1 VLGQDRALVVVVD
14 EGAEVAGSVADVI
27 VLVVFGEVKDVL
39 DEESHLFGI
48 GNVQLDGQ
56 IQDLKLDDVLFL
68 AEGLD
73 GLAQDVGG
81 DLAEAVRVLADE
93 PKDGRTRHRY
103 CDLVSHLRHALD
115 DQIVFGYINKK
126 KLGIASN

>member
-48 GNVQLDGQ
+48 GNVQLDG
-56 IQDLKLDDVLFL
+56 
-68 AEGLD
+68 
-73 GLAQDVGG
+73 
-81 DLAEAVRVLADE
+81 
-93 PKDGRTRHRY
+93 
-103 CDLVSHLRHALD
+103 
-115 DQIVFGYINKK
+115 
-126 KLGIASN
+126 